1 MKYLLTHKKEIQQ
14 ILLSELTEKYYDT
27 KERIRF
33 SLKQDEQ
40 LHEAIDVVLN
50 KGEYKKILAIK

>member
-1 MKYLLTHKKEIQQ
+1 
-14 ILLSELTEKYYDT
+14 LTEKYYGN
-27 KERIRF
+27 KEKIRY

-50 KGEYKKILAIK
+50 EREYKKILAIK